1 MMAPPR
7 IPSRRTTGSSP
18 TPSNLP
24 KPPHRIARTLRT
36 GSLATLLFLAA
47 TPPAPAAEFTL
58 AEVIDRAIARSYDLE
73 ASEHKQE
80 ITRARIEDSRS
91 WLASNP
97 YFSFSYWDST
107 DKTVFSDGRT
117 QGIGPSYTVSL
128 SQTFEIAGQR
138 GKRIEIAHNNDA
150 VASANTDSARHS
162 FVVRVERAFNETLEA
177 HEKTQLAFELLHW
190 QRELHK
196 AYRKSSETDRNESL
210 IRISRAE
217 SDYHARQHELF
228 IQETRMRQIL
238 DLPPDEPLA
247 LVGEFP
253 QSILQLPEESALV
266 DFALQ
271 HRADLAAHKAAL
283 ASDDAFVSLT
293 RRSAVPNVT
302 FSGFLSHADGDDF
315 GDEFQFGGSVTVPVP
330 AFRGSG
336 PRIDEAIADRERAR
350 AELNEMERT
359 VRRDVREARYA
370 CLVAANDVVR
380 VRDTVVP
387 LARKNVELQD
397 AAFDAG
403 KAGIWELVN
412 AEIDLIQAR
421 REQLSALRIYA
432 NSLVELERS
441 IGDPLEDAI
450 AAIEARP
457 EAAASAADSDGNE
470 AWAGAAVPDEP
481 TPP

>member
-1 MMAPPR
+1 MMAPPLL
-7 IPSRRTTGSSP
+7 PFRRSAGTRSP
-18 TPSNLP
+18 RS
-24 KPPHRIARTLRT
+24 ACF
-36 GSLATLLFLAA
+36 AALLLLAA
-47 TPPAPAAEFTL
+47 APPAFAIEFTL
-58 AEVIDRAIARSYDLE
+58 SEVIDRAIERSYDLE
-73 ASEHKQE
+73 ASQHKQE

-117 QGIGPSYTVSL
+117 QGIGPNYTVSL

-150 VASANTDSARHS
+150 VASANRDSARHS
-162 FVVRVERAFNETLEA
+162 FVVRVERAFNEALEA
-177 HEKTQLAFELLHW
+177 HERTQLAFELLHW

-196 AYRKSSETDRNESL
+196 AYRKSSEADRNESL

-228 IQETRMRQIL
+228 IQETRMRGML

-253 QSILQLPEESALV
+253 QNIVQLPDESALV

-271 HRADLAAHKAAL
+271 HRADLAAHRSAL

-302 FSGFLSHADGDDF
+302 LSGFLSHADGDDF

-330 AFRGSG
+330 SFRGAG

-359 VRRDVREARYA
+359 VRRDVREARYG

-380 VRDTVVP
+380 VRDVVVP

-403 KAGIWELVN
+403 KVGIWELVN
-412 AEIDLIQAR
+412 AEIDLVQAR
-421 REQLSALRIYA
+421 QEQLSALRIYA

-457 EAAASAADSDGNE
+457 DAATSEDANDSAPGKASSDAAI
-470 AWAGAAVPDEP
+470 ADEP